1 MSINISLYD
10 LVNIDELVYTN
21 DISKK
26 HQKRIDEG
34 KEWLKTISIP
44 YKNPPK
50 NSSYVTLNE
59 LEFLRDLRTDG
70 SELKEFDNIEDN
82 FSDLLEGFGF
92 DRNEDYI
99 DDLVHK
105 SRGLIYVLKYHYNRP
120 RPSQVAEVRGIDINQ
135 SSVDSA
141 KTPSYPSGLS
151 TQAYLLAIKLATK
164 YPSIASELYELG
176 ENISYSRVL
185 GKVHYPSD
193 YQYGK
198 ILGDSL
204 ARSL

>member
-141 KTPSYPSGLS
+141 KTPSNPSGHS
-151 TQAYLLAIKLATK
+151 PQAYLLAIKLATK

>member
-135 SSVDSA
+135 SSVAQTQA
-141 KTPSYPSGLS
+141 KTS
-151 TQAYLLAIKLATK
+151 
-164 YPSIASELYELG
+164 
-176 ENISYSRVL
+176 SRA
-185 GKVHYPSD
+185 KV
-193 YQYGK
+193 
-198 ILGDSL
+198 
-204 ARSL
+204 

>member
-141 KTPSYPSGLS
+141 KTPRYPSGHS

>member
-141 KTPSYPSGLS
+141 KTPSYRSGHS